1 MPTCMWA
8 STQPGKA
15 KSSLA
20 SNASPASS
28 ARISAA
34 SRATL
39 PFATPMSRQST
50 PVAFG
55 RTTRAFLIT
64 RSKVFISDSRFLFR
78 IGGDRAA
85 ASPPPRSLPG
95 LRFEAGIASA
105 SLQHFRRADQL
116 IEPGE
121 IEHAPAE
128 RRGAA
133 VRLERGIEFLGGPG
147 DRAHDAG
154 GKDHDGEAERLELAR
169 R

>member
-1 MPTCMWA
+1 M
-8 STQPGKA
+8 
-15 KSSLA
+15 
-20 SNASPASS
+20 
-28 ARISAA
+28 
-34 SRATL
+34 
-39 PFATPMSRQST
+39 
-50 PVAFG
+50 
-55 RTTRAFLIT
+55 
-64 RSKVFISDSRFLFR
+64 SDSRFLFR
-78 IGGDRAA
+78 IGGDRAGRVTA
-85 ASPPPRSLPG
+85 ARSLPG
-95 LRFEAGIASA
+95 LRFEAAIAPA

-154 GKDHDGEAERLELAR
+154 GKDHHGEAKRLELAR